1 MPYINILKGVEFM
14 ITVFNRKEI
23 LITRDLI
30 ALKKCTDGLEAKGI
44 DYKVV
49 TNSLGDP
56 GRNRGIPGMSVE
68 NAYEYR
74 VYVNKK
80 NA

>member
-1 MPYINILKGVEFM
+1 M

-23 LITRDLI
+23 LITRDLTM
-30 ALKKCTDGLEAKGI
+30 LKKCTDDLEAKGI

-49 TNSLGDP
+49 TNSLGNP
-56 GRNRGIPGMSVE
+56 ERYQGIPGVKAE
-68 NAYEYR
+68 NSYEYK

-80 NA
+80 DM

>member
-1 MPYINILKGVEFM
+1 M

-23 LITRDLI
+23 LITRDLTM
-30 ALKKCTDGLEAKGI
+30 LKKCTDDLEAKGI

-49 TNSLGDP
+49 TNSLGNP
-56 GRNRGIPGMSVE
+56 ERYRGIPGIKTE
-68 NAYEYR
+68 NAYEYK

-80 NA
+80 DI

>member
-1 MPYINILKGVEFM
+1 M

-23 LITRDLI
+23 LITRDLE
-30 ALKKCTDGLEAKGI
+30 ALRKCTDDLSAKGI

-49 TNSLGDP
+49 TNSLGNP
-56 GRNRGIPGMSVE
+56 GRYHGIPGIKAES
-68 NAYEYR
+68 AYEYK

-80 NA
+80 DI